1 MATQYQKINPL
12 DRQPRKAVG
21 IDVLLSGTSV
31 FNSTF
36 TTRDAIKNNIVN
48 YVLTNNNERPLNPDF
63 GAGLLGLL
71 FENINES
78 QLEAVKEILTDKLNI
93 NFPNIII
100 RELNL
105 IGEPDTNAIN
115 FQLKYAIR
123 DTGMV
128 DEEINVQI
136 ET

>member
-1 MATQYQKINPL
+1 MAIQYQKINPL
-12 DRQPRKAVG
+12 DRQPRKAIG
-21 IDVLLSGTSV
+21 IDVLLGGTGV
-31 FNSTF
+31 FNSTY
-36 TTRDAIKNNIVN
+36 TTRDAIKNNITN
-48 YVLTNNNERPLNPDF
+48 YVLTNNNERPFNPDF

-71 FENINES
+71 FENISES
-78 QLEAVKEILTDKLNI
+78 QLQAVKEILLDKLSI
-93 NFPNIII
+93 NFPNILI

-105 IGEPDTNAIN
+105 IGDPDRNTIN

-123 DTGMV
+123 ETGIE

>member
-1 MATQYQKINPL
+1 MAIQYQKINPL
-12 DRQPRKAVG
+12 DRQPRKAIG
-21 IDVLLSGTSV
+21 IDVLLGGTGV
-31 FNSTF
+31 FNSTY
-36 TTRDAIKNNIVN
+36 TTRDAIKNNITN
-48 YVLTNNNERPLNPDF
+48 YVLTNNNERPFNPDF

-71 FENINES
+71 FENISES
-78 QLEAVKEILTDKLNI
+78 QLQAVKEILLDKLSI
-93 NFPNIII
+93 NFPNILI

-105 IGEPDTNAIN
+105 VGDPDRNTIN

-123 DTGMV
+123 ETGIE

>member
-105 IGEPDTNAIN
+105 IGEPNTNAIN

>member
-105 IGEPDTNAIN
+105 ISEPDTNAIN